1 MIASTCLIEDKFV
14 KSLSIP
20 EKTPIKIP
28 FFPTFQLFITHGPE
42 KELSQLRKYVLNM
55 IKIT

>member
-28 FFPTFQLFITHGPE
+28 LFPTFQLYITHGLE
-42 KELSQLRKYVLNM
+42 KEY
-55 IKIT
+55 

>member
-14 KSLSIP
+14 KSLLIP
-20 EKTPIKIP
+20 EKNPLKSP
-28 FFPTFQLFITHGPE
+28 SFQLFITHGLE

-55 IKIT
+55 IKII

>member
-20 EKTPIKIP
+20 EKPPIKIP
-28 FFPTFQLFITHGPE
+28 LFPTFQLYITHGLE

-55 IKIT
+55 IKII